1 MSRERIF
8 DNISKTI
15 NQIKMVKTPL
25 QQLRTFNKFF
35 KFEKLFNEKG
45 VQGIAGIC
53 YHKIGNR
60 KVRVVFKI
68 PLEIN
73 FSSEHEFNVLK
84 NLNSLRTYCPN
95 FVTTY
100 GIIQLPISNDFIN
113 EPDSTNPFTEDKDY
127 TLYNILL
134 MEYIGIDDEPYS
146 LEEYIEDNIHNKNKI
161 ISQICQ
167 LMLALQIAQDEHKLT
182 HYDLHLNNIY
192 MLKCPREQIN
202 VYKYKDKKYMI
213 PTYGYYPTII
223 DMGLSYIK
231 SFDGFPLTSHMN
243 HYKYGFQSSIFDPLN
258 DVHYLM
264 FILTDWLKEIFK
276 DLPKYEYL
284 YKYLIDK
291 IDNIFKP
298 LKVNKERGWKLLEID
313 FHDKIKSEIKKTSKC
328 YDINIFDD
336 CDGDIIVLLNTLVI
350 LPFTSKN
357 DIKEYDRYKE
367 NFGKNMDSVFT
378 ELKKFD
384 FGEYNSDKTDFLYA
398 LKQLI
403 VLYNSNRS
411 SQNINY
417 KQLET
422 NFKERISKD
431 FKALSCNIEM
441 IFKCF
446 NEISMYLSGFYF
458 ELLKSHIKIIDES
471 YKLIKITCPLDLF
484 NLLITNC
491 TPKFEVDKE
500 SIYKIYNIDNKS
512 SKIGKLENIETKK
525 FNSLSIHNKVKFVN

>member
-15 NQIKMVKTPL
+15 NHIKMVKTPL

-45 VQGIAGIC
+45 VQGIAGTC

-113 EPDSTNPFTEDKDY
+113 EPDSLNPFTEDKDY

-134 MEYIGIDDEPYS
+134 MEYIGIDNEPYS
-146 LEEYIEDNIHNKNKI
+146 FEEYIEDNIHNKNKI

-192 MLKCPREQIN
+192 MLKCPKEQVN
-202 VYKYKDKKYMI
+202 VYKYKGKKYII
-213 PTYGYYPTII
+213 PTYGYYPCII

-284 YKYLIDK
+284 YKFLIDK
-291 IDNIFKP
+291 IDKIFKP

-328 YDINIFDD
+328 YNITTFDE
-336 CDGDIIVLLNTLVI
+336 CDSDIICLLNTLVI

-357 DIKEYDRYKE
+357 DIKEYDKYKE
-367 NFGKNMDSVFT
+367 NFGKNMESVFT

-384 FGEYNSDKTDFLYA
+384 FGEYNSDQTDFLYA

-403 VLYNSNRS
+403 VLYNSHRT
-411 SQNINY
+411 SQNLNF
-417 KQLET
+417 KQIET

-431 FKALSCNIEM
+431 FKGLSCNIEM

-446 NEISMYLSGFYF
+446 NEISMFLSGFYF

-471 YKLIKITCPLDLF
+471 YKLIKITCPMDLY

-491 TPKFEVDKE
+491 TPKFEVEKNT
-500 SIYKIYNIDNKS
+500 IYKFYNIDDKS
-512 SKIGKLENIETKK
+512 SKIGKLENIEIDK
-525 FNSLSIHNKVKFVN
+525 FNSLPIKNKVKFVN